1 MVRRENSKSE
11 KRGHLMEW
19 YFTEICKGNPY
30 GASIFGAIQLILLA
44 GIWLFKL
51 GFPKPVK
58 KDQ

>member
-1 MVRRENSKSE
+1 
-11 KRGHLMEW
+11 MEW
-19 YFTEICKGNPY
+19 YFTEICRGNPY

-51 GFPKPVK
+51 GLPKPVK